1 MQFELYSQAR
11 WLPVSDTAP
20 RSPRRVV
27 PLPQLRLDDLL
38 AELQA
43 RLSAV
48 VSTRDRVHALLE
60 AVVAVG
66 NNLEL
71 DLVLRQIID
80 AAVSLVD
87 ARYGALG
94 VIGDARR
101 LAEFVTFGMDEDQI
115 AAIDHWPEG
124 RGLLGELIISP
135 QALRLPDMSA
145 HPRSYGFPPGHPPM
159 KTFLGV
165 PIRIRDEVF
174 GNLYLTEKRDGA
186 EFDEEDETVVT
197 ALAAAAGVAI
207 ENARLYDAA
216 QRQQAW
222 LRATADIIRRLLSG
236 AEPGEVL
243 ALVTE
248 HAREICGADLVVLA
262 LPAGN
267 GRQLVIEYAAGDEA
281 SESVGIVLP
290 VGGSVSGIVL
300 ESGKPL
306 VIPDFTADERAAAAA
321 REHLRLGPAVV
332 VPLGAPGNVRGILT
346 AGRRPGA
353 LPLNPQAIE
362 VLITFAA
369 QAGVGLELAEHR
381 RDAERFA
388 VLDDRDR
395 IARDLHDLV
404 IQRLYATGM
413 SLESVTARLGDTDL
427 GRRVSS
433 AVDALDDT
441 IKEIRSAIFA
451 LHFRPDADQ
460 AGLRAQILAVADE
473 SAESLG
479 FAPGLRMAGRLDD
492 NVPAETG
499 EHLLSALREALSN
512 AGRHAAASK
521 VDVTVEAGPEL
532 VLTVRDNGTG
542 IKQTARR
549 SGLGNLTERA
559 RLLGGSLDVTAPD
572 GGGAEL
578 IWRVPLTR
586 PADSG
591 ES

>member
-1 MQFELYSQAR
+1 
-11 WLPVSDTAP
+11 
-20 RSPRRVV
+20 
-27 PLPQLRLDDLL
+27 
-38 AELQA
+38 
-43 RLSAV
+43 
-48 VSTRDRVHALLE
+48 VHSLLE

-66 NNLEL
+66 SNL
-71 DLVLRQIID
+71 DLDRVLHQIID

-94 VIGDARR
+94 VIGDAGG
-101 LAEFVTFGMDEDQI
+101 LSEFVTSGLDGDQI

-124 RGLLGELIISP
+124 RGLLGELITNP
-135 QALRLPDMSA
+135 EPLRLGDISR
-145 HPRSYGFPPGHPPM
+145 HPRSYGFPAGHPPM
-159 KTFLGV
+159 KSFLGV
-165 PIRIRDEVF
+165 PVRIRDEVF

-186 EFDEEDETVVT
+186 EFDEEDEAVVI

-207 ENARLYDAA
+207 ENARLYDEAR
-216 QRQQAW
+216 RQQAW
-222 LRATADIIRRLLSG
+222 LRATADSTQRLLSG
-236 AEPGEVL
+236 ADPAEVL

-248 HAREICGADLVVLA
+248 QAREISGADLVVLA

-267 GRQLVIEYAAGDEA
+267 GRQLVIEHAAGEGSGEA
-281 SESVGIVLP
+281 IGIVLP
-290 VGGSVSGIVL
+290 VDGSVSGIVL

-306 VIPDFTADERAAAAA
+306 AISDFTAEPRASQVA
-321 REHLRLGPAVV
+321 RDRLRLGPTVV

-346 AGRRPGA
+346 AGRRPGS
-353 LPLNPQAIE
+353 LPLAPQAVE

-413 SLESVTARLGDTDL
+413 SLEGVTARIGDTDV

-441 IKEIRSAIFA
+441 IKEIRSAIFS
-451 LHFRPDADQ
+451 LHARPGDDQ
-460 AGLRAQILAVADE
+460 AGLRAEILAVADE
-473 SAESLG
+473 AAVGLG
-479 FAPGLRMAGRLDD
+479 FAPGLRMAGRLDEV
-492 NVPAETG
+492 VPAETG

-512 AGRHAAASK
+512 AARHAAATK
-521 VDVTVEAGPEL
+521 VDVSVEAGSEL
-532 VLTVRDNGTG
+532 ILTVRDNGTG
-542 IKQTARR
+542 IKETSRR

-559 RLLGGSLDVTAPD
+559 ELLGGTLQLSAPE
-572 GGGAEL
+572 GGGTEL
-578 IWRVPLTR
+578 TWRVPLAS
-586 PADSG
+586 PDENAEG
-591 ES
+591 